1 NLITVPALMT
11 SLLLMAYITQQPWL
25 SESNLVAARTQLFTA
40 MVSMELVIAISARSI
55 RYPVFK
61 VGLFKNKYLWIAI
74 ASSLAMQMVVL
85 YMPGVQELFY
95 VQSPDFMNWSVA
107 ALFAIIIFTVLETGK
122 YVTSK
127 FNRPTV
133 QKKT

>member
-1 NLITVPALMT
+1 
-11 SLLLMAYITQQPWL
+11 
-25 SESNLVAARTQLFTA
+25 

-74 ASSLAMQMVVL
+74 ASSLAMQLVVL
-85 YMPGVQELFY
+85 YVPGVQELFH
-95 VQSPDFMNWSVA
+95 VQSPSVMDWIVA
-107 ALFAIIIFTVLETGK
+107 ALFAAIIFSVIETGK
-122 YVTSK
+122 YFTSK
-127 FNRPTV
+127 IKRPLV

>member
-1 NLITVPALMT
+1 
-11 SLLLMAYITQQPWL
+11 MAYVTQQPWL

-74 ASSLAMQMVVL
+74 ASSLAMQLVVL
-85 YMPGVQELFY
+85 YVPGFQELFY
-95 VQSPDFMNWSVA
+95 VQSPDVTDWA
-107 ALFAIIIFTVLETGK
+107 IAGLFAAIIFSVIETGK

-127 FNRPTV
+127 IKKPIV
-133 QKKT
+133 QNNT